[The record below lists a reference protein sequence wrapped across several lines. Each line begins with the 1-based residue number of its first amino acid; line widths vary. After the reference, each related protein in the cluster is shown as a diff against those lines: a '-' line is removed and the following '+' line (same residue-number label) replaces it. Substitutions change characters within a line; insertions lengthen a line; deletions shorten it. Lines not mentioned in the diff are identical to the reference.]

1 MEAKE
6 VVEARFDVLRGRVR
20 EELRSQGLQDGEGKV
35 KYEMCLSMRYE
46 GTDTNIS
53 ISQPEDGDFG
63 RAFVEQHRREFAFE
77 LVGRKVV
84 IDSVR
89 VRGVGKG
96 LENEDSKTLFE
107 ELKNVIR
114 DEKPTSVS
122 NEKQSVYFDSMWVE
136 IPVFLLKG
144 LKPGES
150 IEVSTAENIESR
162 CLLC

>member
-1 MEAKE
+1 
-6 VVEARFDVLRGRVR
+6 
-20 EELRSQGLQDGEGKV
+20 
-35 KYEMCLSMRYE
+35 
-46 GTDTNIS
+46 
-53 ISQPEDGDFG
+53 
-63 RAFVEQHRREFAFE
+63 
-77 LVGRKVV
+77 
-84 IDSVR
+84 
-89 VRGVGKG
+89 VGKG